1 MLTHPLIEETNKGPL
16 LYTFLRLFIRRGVAF
31 SIVIPLMFSAGC
43 ASHGPPAGANGTTG
57 PARGSTPASPRPA
70 PLPGAERGGEDLTL
84 AVQVDGGH
92 IERLA
97 LDDYVRGTVAAEMWL
112 PGTEDP
118 AVAERIFEVQAL
130 VARTYALAN
139 LHRHASDGFDLCSTT
154 HCQIYRPAL
163 SGRPTRNAAATR
175 AARWAEA
182 IDQAVARTRGQAILY
197 DDAPILALFHANCGG
212 ATSAAHAIW
221 GGTARPYLT
230 SVPDGAFCARAP
242 GATWRIALTRE
253 ALTRALDA
261 DPRTLVRGRLDS
273 IDIVEADPA
282 GRALL
287 VALTGTRSPV
297 VRGEELRLVLV
308 RAFGPRSI
316 RSPRFTVH
324 RDGDS
329 FTFEGTGI
337 GHGAGL
343 CQFGAMARLRA
354 GASPAEVITFY
365 YPGTTIG
372 RWHGPRQT

>member
-1 MLTHPLIEETNKGPL
+1 MLTHPPLDETNKGHL
-16 LYTFLRLFIRRGVAF
+16 LYSFLRCTVGLGAGWLLLLAV
-31 SIVIPLMFSAGC
+31 GC
-43 ASHGPPAGANGTTG
+43 ASHGEPATG
-57 PARGSTPASPRPA
+57 SPRGGDTSVGSTQARPRPS
-70 PLPGAERGGEDLTL
+70 PIPGGEAVNGDETRVS
-84 AVQVDGGH
+84 VQVEAGH

-97 LDDYVRGTVAAEMWL
+97 LDDYVRGTVAAEMWV

-118 AVAERIFEVQAL
+118 AVAGRIFEVQTL

-139 LHRHASDGFDLCSTT
+139 LRRHAAEGFDLCSTT
-154 HCQIYRPAL
+154 HCQLYRAASNQRGTRGPATK
-163 SGRPTRNAAATR
+163 SGRWT
-175 AARWAEA
+175 EA
-182 IDQAVARTRGQAILY
+182 IDEAVARTRGQVILF

-221 GGTARPYLT
+221 GGIARPYLT
-230 SVPDGAFCARAP
+230 SVTDGAQCERAP
-242 GATWRIALTRE
+242 GATWRTALTRD
-253 ALTRALDA
+253 AITRALDA
-261 DPRTLVRGRLDS
+261 DVRTIVRGRLDS
-273 IDIVEADPA
+273 IDIVQADPA

-308 RAFGPRSI
+308 RAFGARSV

-329 FTFEGTGI
+329 FVFEGTGI